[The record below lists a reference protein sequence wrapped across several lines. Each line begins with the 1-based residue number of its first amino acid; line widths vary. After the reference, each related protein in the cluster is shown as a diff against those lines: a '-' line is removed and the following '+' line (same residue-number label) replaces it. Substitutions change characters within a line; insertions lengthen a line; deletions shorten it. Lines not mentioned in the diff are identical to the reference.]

1 MARIGFAPHSERP
14 RAVKIAKS
22 VGSWLAEQGH
32 EAVFLDEV
40 HPAQAQIATIAG
52 LDLVVSLGGDGTML
66 RAVGMA
72 LGSGVPVLGVNF
84 GRFGYLTAAEPDG
97 LQHAIERFLSG
108 DCHLDRRMT
117 IDALVVPDGP
127 AGHDGHGRHD
137 DHGGPGVARF
147 RAAGLNDIVLARPAG
162 RHTINANLAISG
174 ERFLS
179 YAADSMIVS
188 TATGS
193 TGYNLSA
200 RGPIISPKLRCL
212 VVTPVSPHML
222 FDRSIVLDPWDEVSF
237 RLQGACGA
245 DLIVDGA
252 PCGQVEI
259 GEQLVC
265 RMGQNDALLVN
276 FGNRNFERVL
286 KSKFHLADR

>member
-14 RAVKIAKS
+14 KAVKIAKS
-22 VGSWLAEQGH
+22 VGAWLAEQGH
-32 EAVFLDEV
+32 QAVFLDEV
-40 HPAQAQIATIAG
+40 RPPQAQIATIAD

-97 LQHAIERFLSG
+97 LQHAIQRFLEG
-108 DCHLDRRMT
+108 DYHLDRRMT
-117 IDALVVPDGP
+117 IDALIIPDGP
-127 AGHDGHGRHD
+127 DGHGSQD
-137 DHGGPGVARF
+137 GPVGREGEPRY
-147 RAAGLNDIVLARPAG
+147 RAAGLNDIVLARPSG
-162 RHTINANLAISG
+162 KHTINTSLAISG

-200 RGPIISPKLRCL
+200 RGPIVSPKLRCL

-222 FDRSIVLDPWDEVSF
+222 FDRSIVLDPADEVSF
-237 RLQGACGA
+237 RLQGPCGA

-252 PCGQVEI
+252 PCGQVEV

-265 RMGQNDALLVN
+265 RMGENDALLVD
-276 FGNRNFERVL
+276 FGDRNFERVL
-286 KSKFHLADR
+286 KNKFHLADR